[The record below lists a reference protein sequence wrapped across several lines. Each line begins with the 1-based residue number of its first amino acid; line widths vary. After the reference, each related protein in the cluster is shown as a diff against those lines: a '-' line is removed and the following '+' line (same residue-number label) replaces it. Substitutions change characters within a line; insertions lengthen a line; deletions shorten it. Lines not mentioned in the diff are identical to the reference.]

1 MPKKQVVFHAL
12 PDWRLS
18 GRPEDDILLTI
29 GTNGVRVDAYVE
41 EIESDTDG
49 PVTTAD
55 VVKALGQVWEQ
66 VRKATL
72 AEIKASGQEIRKKP
86 KAQRKPK
93 LG

>member
-1 MPKKQVVFHAL
+1 MPTKQVVFHAL

-18 GRPEDDILLTI
+18 GRPDDDILLTI
-29 GTNGVRVDAYVE
+29 GTNSVRVDAYVE
-41 EIESDTDG
+41 EVESDTDG

-66 VRKATL
+66 VRETAL
-72 AEIKASGQEIRKKP
+72 HEIKASGQAIRKP
-86 KAQRKPK
+86 KAQRQPK